1 MIASQDRSGWFGAS
15 DTRIIMGNWNTK
27 TFQTWWMTKLGLHS
41 GGFVSDAMY
50 AGTYYEHRILDA
62 VGAVRKDHQ
71 ILIPELLLRVNLDGD
86 GPGRIWEVKT
96 HSVDKAFK
104 VSKAYRDQVIVQM
117 FAKKHEEG
125 KTPKAEIVAYGLAEG
140 DYKNFFHPIDKGR
153 LTRHPVEYDIDFI
166 GQFIPKVKRLKKC
179 LEEGRWP

>member
-1 MIASQDRSGWFGAS
+1 MEQSFS
-15 DTRIIMGNWNTK
+15 
-27 TFQTWWMTKLGLHS
+27 
-41 GGFVSDAMY
+41 
-50 AGTYYEHRILDA
+50 
-62 VGAVRKDHQ
+62 
-71 ILIPELLLRVNLDGD
+71 
-86 GPGRIWEVKT
+86 
-96 HSVDKAFK
+96 AFK

-166 GQFIPKVKRLKKC
+166 GQFIPKVKHLKKC

>member
-27 TFQTWWMTKLGLHS
+27 TFQTWWMTKMGLHS

-96 HSVDKAFK
+96 HSADKAFK

-117 FAKKHEEG
+117 FAKKHEEV

-166 GQFIPKVKRLKKC
+166 GQFIPKVKHLKKC